1 MLSAMAKITLFQLY
15 WSFNWSGNYLANV
28 INDNAWFNVIQ
39 MTINELILLLLLRFL
54 LTFKVRICQNLY
66 TNLF

>member
-1 MLSAMAKITLFQLY
+1 
-15 WSFNWSGNYLANV
+15 V